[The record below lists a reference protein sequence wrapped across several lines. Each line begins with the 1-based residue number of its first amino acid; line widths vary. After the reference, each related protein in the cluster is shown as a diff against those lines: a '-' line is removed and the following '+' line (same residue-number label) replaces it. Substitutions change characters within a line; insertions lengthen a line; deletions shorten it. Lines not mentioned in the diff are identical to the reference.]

1 MLELFDVGAFHY
13 AVFSLFT
20 TSKESF
26 EEILSMA
33 IGIFASISKLI
44 YKVKVVNN
52 YCFLTQTFSPRY
64 VMRYWQTLVESVA
77 TECCR

>member
-1 MLELFDVGAFHY
+1 MFGAFPFLTI

-33 IGIFASISKLI
+33 IGIFASISKLMH
-44 YKVKVVNN
+44 KVEVVND

-64 VMRYWQTLVESVA
+64 VMRYWQTLAESVA
-77 TECCR
+77 RECCR